1 MLRRF
6 FITLGLGIA
15 ILHGGSLQ
23 AQDTGKKIPR
33 LLVIT
38 ESKGFVHSVVKRP
51 APDKFCLVEEAL
63 TRLGKETGDFEAVCS
78 QDSRKEITA
87 ENLAKYDA
95 VYYYTPGDLPWSE
108 TQKAD
113 LLSFVRSGKGFTGS
127 HCATDTF
134 YGWTPYGDMI
144 GGYFDGHPWHTKVK
158 VMVEDTTNPAT
169 RHLGTS
175 FEITD
180 ELYQFRT
187 PYSRDKLRVL
197 MRIDPSWAKERRLD
211 EQRQIDKR
219 KADMLAKAAK
229 LRDDGKTAEAD
240 KLTQEADRSRPGIH
254 RADDDHALAWV
265 RDYGKGRVFYT
276 ALGHRDEVWKD
287 PRFLGHMRGGLQYA
301 MGTAQGDAAP
311 RPAPGK

>member
-1 MLRRF
+1 MLRRTLL
-6 FITLGLGIA
+6 TLGLGA
-15 ILHGGSLQ
+15 LCAAGLQ
-23 AQDTGKKIPR
+23 AQETTKKIPK

-63 TRLGKETGDFEAVCS
+63 TKLGKETGDFEAVCS

-87 ENLAKYDA
+87 ENLKQYDA
-95 VYYYTPGDLPWSE
+95 VFFYTTGELDWSE

-113 LLSFVRSGKGFTGS
+113 LLNYVKSGKGFSGS

-134 YGWTPYGDMI
+134 YRWTPYGDMI

-158 VMVEDTTNPAT
+158 VLVEDKTNPAT
-169 RHLGTS
+169 KDLGES

-187 PYSRDKLRVL
+187 PYNREKLRVL
-197 MRIDPSWAKERRLD
+197 MRIDPSWAKEKRLD
-211 EQRQIDKR
+211 ELKQIEKR
-219 KADMLAKAAK
+219 KKDTLAKADK
-229 LRDDGKTAEAD
+229 LRQDGKTAEAD
-240 KLTQEADRSRPGIH
+240 KLQKDAEKMKPGVH
-254 RADDDHALAWV
+254 RQDDDHALAWV

-276 ALGHRDEVWKD
+276 ALGHREEVWKD
-287 PRFLGHMRGGLQYA
+287 PRFLSHVRGGLQYA
-301 MGTAQGDAAP
+301 MGKAIADATP
-311 RPAPGK
+311 RPAPSE

>member
-1 MLRRF
+1 MLFRSMAAVAACLF
-6 FITLGLGIA
+6 AGAVL
-15 ILHGGSLQ
+15 
-23 AQDTGKKIPR
+23 AQDARKPK

-51 APDKFCLVEEAL
+51 APDTFCTVEKAL
-63 TRLGKETGDFEAVCS
+63 TKLGNETGDFEAVCS

-95 VYYYTPGDLPWSE
+95 VFFYTTGNLPLSE

-113 LLSFVRSGKGFTGS
+113 LLSYVRSGKGFSGS

-134 YGWTPYGDMI
+134 YQWPDYGNLI
-144 GGYFDGHPWHTKVK
+144 GAYFDGHPWHTKVK
-158 VMVEDTTNPAT
+158 VLVEDPANPAT
-169 RHLGTS
+169 KELGAS

-187 PYSRDKLRVL
+187 PYDRAKLRIL

-211 EQRQIDKR
+211 ELAQIEKAKNDLPARIKQLTDSGKKDEAEKFKKQVEGRKPGVHRQ
-219 KADMLAKAAK
+219 
-229 LRDDGKTAEAD
+229 
-240 KLTQEADRSRPGIH
+240 
-254 RADDDHALAWV
+254 DDDHALAWV

-276 ALGHRDEVWKD
+276 ALGHREEVWAN
-287 PRFLGHMRGGLQYA
+287 PLFLKHIRGGLRYA
-301 MGTAQGDAAP
+301 LGLDKADASP
-311 RPAPGK
+311 RPAPVN